1 MNTRRLMFST
11 LAALIPGAAVMT
23 WQFGPGLLLNLA
35 FAAGVAVS
43 TEALV
48 MLLRR
53 RSPASVLDGS
63 ALLTG
68 VLIGLALP
76 PLLPFW
82 ILTLGV
88 VSGLVFGKHVYGGLG
103 QNLFNPAMVGYA
115 VLILSFPLAMS
126 QWPAPYS
133 LAEEHRAAGVL
144 RAKTGLTSDR
154 PDYDGISRATPL
166 DAYRFRSGKTNA
178 EFFSGDEADNLRAWM
193 TINLAFLV
201 GGLFLAA
208 LRVIPW
214 VIPAGFIATL
224 SMLSLL
230 FYDGGGSGSLGSPVF
245 HLFSGATMLA
255 AFFILTD
262 PVTSPSINQGL
273 IFFAIGAG
281 MITFVIRAAGAYPEG
296 VAFAVLLMNA
306 AAPLIDHLLR
316 GRRP

>member
-1 MNTRRLMFST
+1 MNTRRLMLST
-11 LAALIPGAAVMT
+11 LAALIPGAAAMT

-53 RSPASVLDGS
+53 RSLASVLDGS

-68 VLIGLALP
+68 LLIGLALP

-133 LAEEHRAAGVL
+133 LAEEHRAADVL
-144 RAKTGLTSDR
+144 RAKTGLTSGR

-166 DAYRFRSGKTNA
+166 DAYRFRSGRTNA
-178 EFFSGDEADNLRAWM
+178 EFFSQDEADNLRAWM

-201 GGLFLAA
+201 GGLLLAA

-245 HLFSGATMLA
+245 SSVFRRHHADSVFHPDGPRNLA
-255 AFFILTD
+255 LHQPGTDFFRHRCRD
-262 PVTSPSINQGL
+262 
-273 IFFAIGAG
+273 
-281 MITFVIRAAGAYPEG
+281 
-296 VAFAVLLMNA
+296 
-306 AAPLIDHLLR
+306 DHLCDP
-316 GRRP
+316 GRRCLPGGRRLCRTADERCSAAD